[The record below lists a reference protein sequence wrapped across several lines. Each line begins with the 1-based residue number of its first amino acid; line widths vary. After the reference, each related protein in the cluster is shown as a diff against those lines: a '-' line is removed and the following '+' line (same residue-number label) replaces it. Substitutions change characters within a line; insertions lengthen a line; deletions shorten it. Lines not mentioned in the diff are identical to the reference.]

1 MTKEETISRI
11 SRTGVLPVVRAG
23 SADHARGAIDAIC
36 EGGID
41 TVEIT
46 LTIPN
51 AVALIAQLTR
61 ELPDVLIGAGTVMS
75 ADDARRCID
84 AGATFIISPAT
95 VPEVIR
101 VCAENETLVMP
112 GVLTPTEIARA
123 LDLGVDVVKV
133 FPVSAVGGADYIRS
147 LRAPFP
153 DLNVVP
159 TGGITVH
166 TAGEYITAGAI
177 AVGLGSD
184 LVDLSAIREGR
195 ASDVTAAAR
204 RVLNMIVE
212 ARQ

>member
-101 VCAENETLVMP
+101 VCVANETLVMP
-112 GVLTPTEIARA
+112 GVLTPTEIATA
-123 LDLGVDVVKV
+123 LDLGVYVVKV

>member
-1 MTKEETISRI
+1 MTKAETISRI

-23 SADHARGAIDAIC
+23 SAEDARGAIDAIC

-51 AVALIAQLTR
+51 AVALIAQLAR
-61 ELPDVLIGAGTVMS
+61 ERPNVLVGAGTVMS
-75 ADDARRCID
+75 AVDAQRCID

-101 VCAENETLVMP
+101 VCAENETLVIP
-112 GVLTPTEIARA
+112 GVLTPTEITTA
-123 LDLGVDVVKV
+123 LELGVDVVKV

-153 DLNVVP
+153 DLKLVP
-159 TGGITVH
+159 TGGITTH
-166 TAGEYITAGAI
+166 TVGEYITAGVM

-184 LVDLSAIREGR
+184 LVDLSAIRDRR

-204 RVLNMIVE
+204 RVLNTIVE